1 MPWDLHHPRPTE
13 LLTQKHFPSIRR
25 LKKDRVQRPW
35 KPDETGW
42 NRPSQVKS
50 QMSHSWVTWAWK
62 IQEREKNRTDST
74 DRSLFILF
82 CFYWK
87 DIVWQNY
94 CQVYAWRPKVWLA
107 LFHCISINHSHSIY
121 GKRVRIRR
129 SARQQKAQDFSGDSL
144 VLRQVEK
151 FGQSCWYQLILQC

>member
-13 LLTQKHFPSIRR
+13 LMTQKHFPSIRR

-35 KPDETGW
+35 KPDETG
-42 NRPSQVKS
+42 QVKS
-50 QMSHSWVTWAWK
+50 KQMSHSWVTWAWK
-62 IQEREKNRTDST
+62 IQEREMNRTDST
-74 DRSLFILF
+74 SLFILF

-87 DIVWQNY
+87 DIVWQII
-94 CQVYAWRPKVWLA
+94 VRFTLKGPKFGSLYFIA
-107 LFHCISINHSHSIY
+107 FLSTIPTAFY
-121 GKRVRIRR
+121 RKRVRIRR

-151 FGQSCWYQLILQC
+151 FRQSCWFQLILPC